1 MTTLLTPRRP
11 RRAPGTMLGLAAQ
24 ENRRGQKKVRPLR
37 ERTTKIVRLTLAV
50 VALAIGLSGFS
61 MSSAQAWP
69 WDDMKDNITATI
81 FNMCGPNDVPD
92 QATYTNIDTM
102 AGLNREAPRD
112 GYRSTIKP
120 NFKKDE
126 SGGQGGNGME
136 RLQRVYGDKGDVI
149 AKPTY
154 ERYGFSTLT
163 WNNYGYD
170 CFSSTLMMGPLA
182 DMGLISMVHVPM
194 MIAMAF
200 LNFVMNDA
208 LYTVFASMM
217 QPFIGAMYE
226 IFNPWIYLIVP
237 IGIGITWLTSK
248 GSLQATLKSTGWGVM
263 ILSVYLLMGSSTSK
277 VVSWATN
284 IVTEVSGS
292 AACKMNAAAN
302 GGNADNGECDTDEP
316 IKAVQQ
322 ALWYGIPYQTWH
334 LGQVGEQQAALDAE
348 AEEKGQVG
356 WGPALLNGQY
366 VGVDEDGKVDES
378 GKDVIRA
385 SNAWNQA
392 TYSPEG
398 EDSKNEKWGKGN
410 SWDKIP
416 YLANVKIMCD
426 DRDTGDSDPGADDNA
441 QRRWMYSGA
450 VGTSSCDSAGAGTEA
465 MVPYVQGDEYN
476 KQMLVAMSGMVGVG
490 AVALTIVVSG
500 VYLGFQKMMF
510 FFLLFLAPVV
520 LLVSAF
526 GDRKRRPFAIR
537 YAEIIGANLLK
548 QIAAVCIV
556 LFVSYSMAS
565 LFGSTTF
572 GAIPWIMKPYAAL
585 LFFVALAFLAFPLKS
600 MIQGA
605 IKGDTSVIDK
615 QATAPQRAAK
625 NTAKVA
631 AVGTAALATGGIGL
645 AAVGGVSGIAPAV
658 AAAGGKGAMMGK
670 VGSGLGQAGR
680 VMGIGSKSGRAMR
693 AGGQLFK
700 VSQGVMEG
708 RDNIKGRKLGMF
720 NAAAKMIREN
730 PSRYKQLNED
740 GSYGG
745 LLPGAQEQA
754 MKDSQKIA
762 ERGQGFL
769 RAGQTRDKFMKDWAA
784 GWDGPDP
791 KRPPQDDMPDP
802 RPRPRPEPQS
812 LPPGGATPQLAPG
825 SSGTN
830 SGGANGSGD
839 VPSPEPRPDGDP
851 QPIAPSGGVTDAAP
865 ESVHSGGATAPQPQ
879 RRVKSNE
886 EYAED
891 ARENLGGP
899 AFAKEMDYNVNTV
912 RSGDDV
918 LTRAVLSKDD
928 VIKDPTVLL
937 SGSAYNGG
945 NTTTMDPFHGATPAM
960 NELRFASGSGD
971 EDAIQDAVSKAVDAI
986 SQHGVPN
993 QVDGVHSIGARA
1005 EKFDAVQ
1012 LVGAMPHLTESMSW
1026 QERAEAAHTMMA
1038 AQVAIPQDAPDSI
1051 RDEIREFTAQ
1061 LARPSADLADLA
1073 SRQEDVIADLSW
1085 WKNQVADDVYTAAP
1099 DPASTTSSVP
1109 ALQPESPRH
1118 TEHSAPEQV
1127 VDDDPV
1133 DVVDDSEALVY
1144 RPGRDRRKKKRS
1156 GLFDHDN
1163 DQSDDEEES

>member
-1 MTTLLTPRRP
+1 MTAIFAPRTP
-11 RRAPGTMLGLAAQ
+11 ATMLGLAARA
-24 ENRRGQKKVRPLR
+24 NRRDQRRTRPR
-37 ERTTKIVRLTLAV
+37 SQRVARIARLVLAV

-81 FNMCGPNDVPD
+81 FNMCGPNDVPA

-102 AGLNREAPRD
+102 AGLNSEAPRD

-154 ERYGFSTLT
+154 ERYGFSALT

-170 CFSSTLMMGPLA
+170 CFSPTLMMGPLA

-226 IFNPWIYLIVP
+226 IFNPWIYVIVP
-237 IGIGITWLTSK
+237 IGVGITWLTSK
-248 GSLQATLKSTGWGVM
+248 GSLQATLKSTGWGVL

-348 AEEKGQVG
+348 AEEKGEVG

-366 VGVDEDGKVDES
+366 VGVDEDGNVDEA
-378 GKDVIRA
+378 GKDVITA

-490 AVALTIVVSG
+490 AVALTIVGSA

-520 LLVSAF
+520 LLVSAI

-565 LFGSTTF
+565 LFGSDTF

-615 QATAPQRAAK
+615 QATAPQRVAK
-625 NTAKVA
+625 NTAKVS

-680 VMGIGSKSGRAMR
+680 IMGVGTKTGRAMR
-693 AGGQLFK
+693 GAGQLLK
-700 VSQGVMEG
+700 AGQGVMESKDTNRG
-708 RDNIKGRKLGMF
+708 WKKGQE
-720 NAAAKMIREN
+720 AAANKMIQEN
-730 PSRYKQLNED
+730 PSLYHEVKED
-740 GSYGG
+740 GSLGN
-745 LLPGAQEQA
+745 LIPGAH
-754 MKDSQKIA
+754 QKALKNAQSTA
-762 ERGQGFL
+762 ERGVRTK
-769 RAGQTRDKFMKDWAA
+769 RANDSQDDFMRKFFA
-784 GWDGPDP
+784 GWGGPEAQRQPEEQTPED
-791 KRPPQDDMPDP
+791 KPD
-802 RPRPRPEPQS
+802 PRPEPQPQP
-812 LPPGGATPQLAPG
+812 LPPGTGSRGAL
-825 SSGTN
+825 SSGGSPGGN
-830 SGGANGSGD
+830 SRPQDGPGG
-839 VPSPEPRPDGDP
+839 PQGDP
-851 QPIAPSGGVTDAAP
+851 APTGTP
-865 ESVHSGGATAPQPQ
+865 HSGGGSEGTGVPGY
-879 RRVKSNE
+879 E
-886 EYAED
+886 HFAEK
-891 ARENLGGP
+891 ARDNLGGP
-899 AFAKEMDYNVNTV
+899 AFAKEMDYSVNNV

-918 LTRAVLSKDD
+918 LTSTGLSKDD
-928 VIKDPTVLL
+928 VTKDPTVLL

-945 NTTTMDPFHGATPAM
+945 STVAMDPFHGATPAM
-960 NELRFASGSGD
+960 NDLRFASGSGD
-971 EDAIQDAVSKAVDAI
+971 ENAIQKAVEKAVDAI

-993 QVDGVHSIGARA
+993 QIDGVSSIGARA
-1005 EKFDAVQ
+1005 ENFDAVQ
-1012 LVGAMPHLTESMSW
+1012 LVGAMPLLSENASW
-1026 QERAEAAHTMMA
+1026 QERAEAAHTMQA
-1038 AQVAIPQDAPDSI
+1038 AQVAMPTDFATREAVQ
-1051 RDEIREFTAQ
+1051 EFTAA
-1061 LARPSADLADLA
+1061 LSSPGVDPAALA
-1073 SRQEDVIADLSW
+1073 SMKETIIADIAW
-1085 WKNQVADDVYTAAP
+1085 TMPDIAEAAWSASP
-1099 DPASTTSSVP
+1099 PPVPEATHTDPPQTP
-1109 ALQPESPRH
+1109 Y
-1118 TEHSAPEQV
+1118 APEQEAAPSSHTETERGAPSPPL

-1133 DVVDDSEALVY
+1133 DAVDDSEALVY

-1156 GLFDHDN
+1156 GFFSDPDEN
-1163 DQSDDEEES
+1163 DEDGAD

>member
-1 MTTLLTPRRP
+1 MTALLAQPTP
-11 RRAPGTMLGLAAQ
+11 ATMLGLAARA
-24 ENRRGQKKVRPLR
+24 NRRAQRANRPR
-37 ERTTKIVRLTLAV
+37 QERAVKLARLLLATT
-50 VALAIGLSGFS
+50 ALAIGLTGFS
-61 MSSAQAWP
+61 MSSAQAYP
-69 WDDMKDNITATI
+69 WDDMKDNITATVV
-81 FNMCGPNDVPD
+81 NMCGPNDVPN

-102 AGLNREAPRD
+102 AGLNAESPND
-112 GYRSTIKP
+112 GYRATIKP
-120 NFKKDE
+120 DFSKDE
-126 SGGQGGNGME
+126 KGGQGGNGME
-136 RLQRVYGDKGDVI
+136 RLQRVYGEKGDVI

-163 WNNYGYD
+163 WNNYGYK
-170 CFSSTLMMGPLA
+170 CNSPVLMMGPLA
-182 DMGLISMVHVPM
+182 NQALMSLVHVPM
-194 MIAMAF
+194 MIAMAV
-200 LNFVMNDA
+200 LNFVMDEA
-208 LYTVFASMM
+208 LYTAFADLMH
-217 QPFIGAMYE
+217 PFIGAMYE
-226 IFNPWIYLIVP
+226 IFNPWIYVIVP
-237 IGIGITWLTSK
+237 IGVGITWLTSK
-248 GSLQATLKSTGWGVM
+248 FSAQATLKAAGWGVLIM
-263 ILSVYLLMGSSTSK
+263 SVYLLMGSSTSK

-302 GGNADNGECDTDEP
+302 GGNADSGECDTDEP

-322 ALWYGIPYQTWH
+322 ALWYGIPYQTWQ
-334 LGQVGEQQAALDAE
+334 LGQVGEYQAALDAE
-348 AEEKGQVG
+348 AEEKGEVG

-366 VGVDEDGKVDES
+366 VGVDESGAVDKTGRS
-378 GKDVIRA
+378 VISA
-385 SNAWNQA
+385 TQAWNSG

-398 EDSKNEKWGKGN
+398 DGTKNQMWGKDN
-410 SWDKIP
+410 QWDAVP
-416 YLANVKIMCD
+416 YLANIKMMCD
-426 DRDTGDSDPGADDNA
+426 DRDNGDDEPGDDDNA
-441 QRRWMYSGA
+441 MRRWMYSGA
-450 VGTSSCDSAGAGTEA
+450 TGSSKCDAAGAGTAA
-465 MVPYVQGDEYN
+465 MVPHVQGNEYN
-476 KQMLVAMSGMVGVG
+476 KQMLVAMSGMVGAI
-490 AVALTIVVSG
+490 AVSLTIVVAA

-520 LLVSAF
+520 LLVSAI
-526 GDRKRRPFAIR
+526 GDRKRRPFAVR

-548 QIAAVCIV
+548 QITAVCIV

-565 LFGSTTF
+565 LFGSDTF

-615 QATAPQRAAK
+615 QATAPQRVAK

-700 VSQGVMEG
+700 VGQGVMEG

-791 KRPPQDDMPDP
+791 KRPPQNDMPDL

-839 VPSPEPRPDGDP
+839 APSPEPRPDGDP
-851 QPIAPSGGVTDAAP
+851 QPIAPSGGVTDTAP
-865 ESVHSGGATAPQPQ
+865 ESVQSGGAIAPQPQ
-879 RRVKSNE
+879 RRVKSHE
-886 EYAED
+886 EYVED

-918 LTRAVLSKDD
+918 LTSAGLSKDD

-945 NTTTMDPFHGATPAM
+945 NTTTMDPFHSATPAL
-960 NELRFASGSGD
+960 NDLRFASGSGNESD
-971 EDAIQDAVSKAVDAI
+971 IESAVAKTVDAI
-986 SQHGVPN
+986 HQHGVPN
-993 QVDGVHSIGARA
+993 QIDGVSSIGARA
-1005 EKFDAVQ
+1005 ERFDPVE
-1012 LVGAMPHLTESMSW
+1012 LVGAMPHLTEAMGW

-1038 AQVAIPQDAPDSI
+1038 AQVAMPQDTPDNI

-1061 LARPSADLADLA
+1061 LARPSVDLADLA

-1085 WKNQVADDVYTAAP
+1085 WKNEVAEDVGAAAP
-1099 DPASTTSSVP
+1099 APVSPASSVP
-1109 ALQPESPRH
+1109 ASRPESPRH
-1118 TEHSAPEQV
+1118 AECSAPEQA

-1133 DVVDDSEALVY
+1133 DAVDDSDALVY

-1156 GLFDHDN
+1156 GFFDHDN

>member
-1 MTTLLTPRRP
+1 MTTLLTPRRS
-11 RRAPGTMLGLAAQ
+11 PGTMLGLAAQ
-24 ENRRGQKKVRPLR
+24 ENRRGQKKVGPLR

-102 AGLNREAPRD
+102 AGLNSEEPRD

-120 NFKKDE
+120 DFKKDE

-136 RLQRVYGDKGDVI
+136 RLQRVYGEKGDVI

-154 ERYGFSTLT
+154 ERYGFSTLS
-163 WNNYGYD
+163 WNNYGYE
-170 CFSSTLMMGPLA
+170 CFSPTLMMGPLA

-226 IFNPWIYLIVP
+226 VFNPWIYVIVP
-237 IGIGITWLTSK
+237 IGIAITWLTSK

-322 ALWYGIPYQTWH
+322 ALWYGIPYQAWH

-348 AEEKGQVG
+348 AEEKGEVG

-366 VGVDEDGKVDES
+366 VGVDEDGNVDEA
-378 GKDVIRA
+378 GKDVITA

-416 YLANVKIMCD
+416 YLANIKIMCD
-426 DRDTGDSDPGADDNA
+426 DRDTGGSDPGADDNA

-520 LLVSAF
+520 LLVSAI
-526 GDRKRRPFAIR
+526 GDRKRRPFAVR

-548 QIAAVCIV
+548 QITAVCIV

-565 LFGSTTF
+565 LFGSDTF

-625 NTAKVA
+625 ATAKGIGKVA
-631 AVGTAALATGGIGL
+631 VVGGAIAATGGAAGL
-645 AAVGGVSGIAPAV
+645 GLSAGGLGAVG
-658 AAAGGKGAMMGK
+658 AGGKTAMMGS

-680 VMGIGSKSGRAMR
+680 IMGIGTKTGRAMR
-693 AGGQLFK
+693 GAGQLLK
-700 VSQGVMEG
+700 AGQGVMESQDTKRG
-708 RDNIKGRKLGMF
+708 WKKGQE
-720 NAAAKMIREN
+720 AAANKMIQEN
-730 PSRYKQLNED
+730 PSLYHEVKDD
-740 GSYGG
+740 GSLGN
-745 LLPGAQEQA
+745 LLPGAH
-754 MKDSQKIA
+754 QKALKNAQSTA
-762 ERGQGFL
+762 ERGVKTKRANDSQEDFL
-769 RAGQTRDKFMKDWAA
+769 RKFFA
-784 GWDGPDP
+784 GWGGPEAQRQP
-791 KRPPQDDMPDP
+791 EEQPPDNKPE
-802 RPRPRPEPQS
+802 PRPEPQP
-812 LPPGGATPQLAPG
+812 LPPGTGSRGALG
-825 SSGTN
+825 
-830 SGGANGSGD
+830 SGGNHDGKPRPQDGSGESQGD
-839 VPSPEPRPDGDP
+839 GGPQYDPAPTGTPHNGGGSEDAGVPSYE
-851 QPIAPSGGVTDAAP
+851 
-865 ESVHSGGATAPQPQ
+865 HF
-879 RRVKSNE
+879 
-886 EYAED
+886 AEQ
-891 ARENLGGP
+891 ARGNLGGP

-918 LTRAVLSKDD
+918 LTSAGLSKDD

-937 SGSAYNGG
+937 SGDAYNGG
-945 NTTTMDPFHGATPAM
+945 STVAMDPFHGATPAL
-960 NELRFASGSGD
+960 NDLRFASGSGN
-971 EDAIQDAVSKAVDAI
+971 EDAIEGAVAKAVDAI

-993 QVDGVHSIGARA
+993 QIDGVSSIGARA
-1005 EKFDAVQ
+1005 ERFDAVQ
-1012 LVGAMPHLTESMSW
+1012 LVGAMPMLSESASW
-1026 QERAEAAHTMMA
+1026 QERAEAAHTMQA
-1038 AQVAIPQDAPDSI
+1038 AQVAMPADFAAREAVQ
-1051 RDEIREFTAQ
+1051 EFTAA
-1061 LARPSADLADLA
+1061 LSSPGADPADLA
-1073 SRQEDVIADLSW
+1073 SMKESIIADIAWTMPDIAEAAWAASPPPVPEATHTDPT
-1085 WKNQVADDVYTAAP
+1085 QTPYVPEQEAAP
-1099 DPASTTSSVP
+1099 SS
-1109 ALQPESPRH
+1109 H
-1118 TEHSAPEQV
+1118 TETERGAPSSPP

-1133 DVVDDSEALVY
+1133 DTVDDSEALVY
-1144 RPGRDRRKKKRS
+1144 RPGRDRRKKMRS
-1156 GLFDHDN
+1156 GFFDHDN

>member
-1 MTTLLTPRRP
+1 MTTLLTLRRS
-11 RRAPGTMLGLAAQ
+11 PGTMLGLAAQ
-24 ENRRGQKKVRPLR
+24 ENRRGQKEVEPLR
-37 ERTTKIVRLTLAV
+37 ECTTKIVRLTLAG
-50 VALAIGLSGFS
+50 VALVIGLSGFS

-81 FNMCGPNDVPD
+81 MNMCGPNDVPA

-102 AGLNREAPRD
+102 AGLNSEAPRD

-120 NFKKDE
+120 DFKQDE
-126 SGGQGGNGME
+126 GGGQGGNGME
-136 RLQRVYGDKGDVI
+136 RLQRVYGDRGDVI

-154 ERYGFSTLT
+154 ERYGFSTLQ
-163 WNNYGYD
+163 WNQYGYD
-170 CFSSTLMMGPLA
+170 CFSPTLMIGPLV
-182 DMGLISMVHVPM
+182 DMSLMSMVHVPM

-226 IFNPWIYLIVP
+226 IFNPWIYVIVP

-248 GSLQATLKSTGWGVM
+248 ASIQATMKATGWGVM

-284 IVTEVSGS
+284 TVTEVSGS

-302 GGNADNGECDTDEP
+302 GGSADNGECDIDEP

-334 LGQVGEQQAALDAE
+334 LGQVGEHQAALDAE
-348 AEEKGQVG
+348 AEAKGEVG

-366 VGVDEDGKVDES
+366 VGVDEDGNVDEA
-378 GKDVIRA
+378 GQKILTA
-385 SNAWNQA
+385 SNAWNSA
-392 TYSPEG
+392 TYSPDSEA
-398 EDSKNEKWGKGN
+398 SKNKKWGKHN
-410 SWDKIP
+410 QWDKVP
-416 YLANVKIMCD
+416 YLASIKMMCD
-426 DRDTGDSDPGADDNA
+426 DRDNGDDNPGANDNSM
-441 QRRWMYSGA
+441 RRWMYSGA
-450 VGTSSCDSAGAGTEA
+450 EGSSSCDAAGAGTEA
-465 MVPYVQGDEYN
+465 MVPHVQGDEYN

-490 AVALTIVVSG
+490 AVALTIVGSA

-520 LLVSAF
+520 LLVSAI

-548 QIAAVCIV
+548 QITAVCIV

-565 LFGSTTF
+565 LFGSNTF

-680 VMGIGSKSGRAMR
+680 VMGIGSKTGRAMR
-693 AGGQLFK
+693 AGGQLLK
-700 VSQGVMEG
+700 ASQGVMEG
-708 RDNIKGRKLGMF
+708 RDNVKGRKLGTF

-730 PSRYKQLNED
+730 PSKYKHLNED

-812 LPPGGATPQLAPG
+812 LPPGGATPQLALG
-825 SSGTN
+825 SSSTN

-839 VPSPEPRPDGDP
+839 APSPEPRPDGDP
-851 QPIAPSGGVTDAAP
+851 QPIAPSGGVTDTAP
-865 ESVHSGGATAPQPQ
+865 ESVHSGGATVPQPQ
-879 RRVKSNE
+879 RRVKSHE

-918 LTRAVLSKDD
+918 LTSAGLSKDD

-945 NTTTMDPFHGATPAM
+945 STVAMDPFHSATPAL
-960 NELRFASGSGD
+960 NDLRFASGSGSESD
-971 EDAIQDAVSKAVDAI
+971 IESAVAKTVDAI
-986 SQHGVPN
+986 HQHGVPN
-993 QVDGVHSIGARA
+993 QIDGVSSIGDRA
-1005 EKFDAVQ
+1005 ERFDPVE
-1012 LVGAMPHLTESMSW
+1012 LVGAMPHLTEAMGW

-1038 AQVAIPQDAPDSI
+1038 AQVAIPQNTPDNI

-1061 LARPSADLADLA
+1061 LARPSVDLADLV

-1085 WKNQVADDVYTAAP
+1085 WKHEVAEDVGAAAP
-1099 DPASTTSSVP
+1099 APASPASSVP
-1109 ALQPESPRH
+1109 ASQPESPRQA
-1118 TEHSAPEQV
+1118 ERSAPEQAE
-1127 VDDDPV
+1127 DDDPV
-1133 DVVDDSEALVY
+1133 DAVDDSDALVY

-1156 GLFDHDN
+1156 GFFAHDN
-1163 DQSDDEEES
+1163 DQFDEEEES